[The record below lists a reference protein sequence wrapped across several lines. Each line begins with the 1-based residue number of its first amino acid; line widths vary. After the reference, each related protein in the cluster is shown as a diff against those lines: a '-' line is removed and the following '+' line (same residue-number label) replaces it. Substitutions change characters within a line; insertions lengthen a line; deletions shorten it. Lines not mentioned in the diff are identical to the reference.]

1 MIDKERMENW
11 GESSRGEEEERS
23 RMGAKGLQP
32 ANNRLICD
40 LRIGFAGNSFTLY
53 GALVCKCGRRNMC
66 NISKA
71 GHLPGLIRVGVA
83 APVVAFEPSGHDLA
97 PPTRY
102 LLRILDRFSSYAKQ
116 AKTFP
121 SCRWLFTR
129 ENFSIVY
136 PISFDWQIRKW
147 EFNHRF
153 ISWSRRLYFI
163 RLTLL
168 IQRWN
173 DEYESFGN
181 YCLLEKF
188 LELQTLVETN
198 ILTNVF

>member
-1 MIDKERMENW
+1 
-11 GESSRGEEEERS
+11 
-23 RMGAKGLQP
+23 MGAKGLQP

-83 APVVAFEPSGHDLA
+83 APVVAFEPSGHDLT

-102 LLRILDRFSSYAKQ
+102 LLRILDRFSSYAKH

-121 SCRWLFTR
+121 SCRWFFTR
-129 ENFSIVY
+129 ENFSIIH

-147 EFNHRF
+147 ELNIVLSLDSDDCILFALRCRF
-153 ISWSRRLYFI
+153 SDGMKNTRVSEIIVFWKSF
-163 RLTLL
+163 
-168 IQRWN
+168 WN
-173 DEYESFGN
+173 CKLSLKQIF
-181 YCLLEKF
+181 
-188 LELQTLVETN
+188 
-198 ILTNVF
+198 